1 MGTHSSWGMFF
12 PSAIAPRGGNTQADA
27 VCTFSSTTFATA
39 SITLVCSLHY
49 WFVMTNHLSK
59 EIHILDCLFLILSF
73 VICCLSDY
81 SSKDFVTKYSYSSS
95 TESSS
100 SSIQALRVFLSMY
113 SKQLCFNQKVE
124 STESETGHPIRYI
137 YKLMITCST
146 TPLSYLGMKNN
157 HGMTQLTYGHVIAVK
172 NIHIYIKMAHLITDN
187 AKVSKK
193 WRETLLSWGASHS
206 EAGHPTQPGIQ
217 AHDHVQYNTFTQIWT
232 QKTIM
237 ERQLTYDHVMV
248 VKNIHIHIKWCTWLL
263 TIQGSQKMKENP
275 KLMRH
280 FSPSVWGYK
289 EEAPESGQSQQVN
302 WIDWHRDSQ

>member
-1 MGTHSSWGMFF
+1 MGTHSSWGTFF

-59 EIHILDCLFLILSF
+59 EIHILDCLFSILSF

-81 SSKDFVTKYSYSSS
+81 SSKDFVTKYTYSSS

-100 SSIQALRVFLSMY
+100 SSIQAFRVLLSMY
-113 SKQLCFNQKVE
+113 SKQYVWTKRWKAQNQKLGTQSGAYTSSWSHAVQ
-124 STESETGHPIRYI
+124 HLY
-137 YKLMITCST
+137 
-146 TPLSYLGMKNN
+146 SYLGTKNN
-157 HGMTQLTYGHVIAVK
+157 HGMTQLAYGHVTAVK
-172 NIHIYIKMAHLITDN
+172 NIHMYIKMANLITHN

-193 WRETLLSWGASHS
+193 WRKTLLSWGVSHS
-206 EAGHPTQPGIQ
+206 ETGHPTQPGIQ
-217 AHDHVQYNTFTQIWT
+217 AHDHVQYDTFTQIWA

-237 ERQLTYDHVMV
+237 EWQLTYDHVMV
-248 VKNIHIHIKWCTWLL
+248 VKNIHIHIKWCTWLP

-289 EEAPESGQSQQVN
+289 EEAPQSGQSQQVN
-302 WIDWHRDSQ
+302 RIDWHRDSQ